1 VWCPPPK
8 ESANKAIVDEEEGRD
23 GLGDVQEE
31 AERMVPSLRQQS
43 PGRRRKLHE
52 GHWHREDGDVNV
64 AARRDA

>member
-1 VWCPPPK
+1 M
-8 ESANKAIVDEEEGRD
+8 DEEEGRD